1 MGEKAKKAINEA
13 EISLKSIQTALNDLV
28 QHFQAYS
35 VQKQG
40 RAETAAK
47 IVEHVKKKYPGAADT
62 SVIPSTDQTG
72 QAMLKGYLAMK
83 EKGKGFKKDA
93 QRDLIILD
101 QNLVRGKNAL
111 AELDKL
117 IVAKA
122 QKRDAATINPITKVA
137 NLVNTKSLGSLRETK
152 IKLTTLFETVN
163 RESIGIR
170 AFFNKTKDT

>member
-101 QNLVRGKNAL
+101 QNLVRGKNRTRRARQTNRCQGT
-111 AELDKL
+111 K
-117 IVAKA
+117 
-122 QKRDAATINPITKVA
+122 KRCCHDQSDN
-137 NLVNTKSLGSLRETK
+137 
-152 IKLTTLFETVN
+152 
-163 RESIGIR
+163 ESSQPG
-170 AFFNKTKDT
+170 